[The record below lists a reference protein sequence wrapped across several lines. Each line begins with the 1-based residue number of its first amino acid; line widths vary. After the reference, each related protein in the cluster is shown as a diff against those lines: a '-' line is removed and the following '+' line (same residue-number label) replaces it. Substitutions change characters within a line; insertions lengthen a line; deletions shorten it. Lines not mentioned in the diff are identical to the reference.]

1 MSTPHL
7 VVVSLDA
14 VSSKDLT
21 LLKTLPNFSKFLSQ
35 GALIE
40 RVHSI
45 SPTLTYP
52 AHTTIVTGNYP
63 IHHGIINNT
72 LLEPSHSN
80 PNWYWYAKAIKTP
93 TLFDLA
99 HKKGLTTCSI
109 LWPVTGCSQ
118 ITYNLPE
125 IFPTKKWHH
134 QLIMSGLAG
143 SLNYQLEILKKF
155 GHLRQGTKQPYLD
168 DFVMAATKYTL
179 LKYKPDLICVHLTDV
194 DTHRHYTGYSSESSI
209 QALYRHDKRLGEIIE
224 TLKEAHLYD
233 STHLVLLGDHDQLPV
248 HSFIRLNQYL
258 LEKGFIRCNKKGRIL
273 SYDAIAKS
281 CDGSSYIYLKDK
293 HNLELMK
300 QIQSLL
306 NDLQSL
312 PPYPI
317 EKCLSG
323 EEASS
328 MGADD
333 LCAFMLE
340 AKEGYYFIDD
350 LSGELIEP
358 VHSENVGIMPHH
370 VHSAHGYL
378 TSKADYTTFFM
389 ASGPLIKPNF
399 ILPEGELVNHAP
411 LLAYLLGL
419 EFKNIDGHMEW
430 KLLNEV
436 NA

>member
-7 VVVSLDA
+7 LVVSLDA

-99 HKKGLTTCSI
+99 HEKGLTTCSI

-179 LKYKPDLICVHLTDV
+179 LKCKPDLICVHLTG
-194 DTHRHYTGYSSESSI
+194 GY
-209 QALYRHDKRLGEIIE
+209 R
-224 TLKEAHLYD
+224 
-233 STHLVLLGDHDQLPV
+233 
-248 HSFIRLNQYL
+248 
-258 LEKGFIRCNKKGRIL
+258 
-273 SYDAIAKS
+273 
-281 CDGSSYIYLKDK
+281 
-293 HNLELMK
+293 
-300 QIQSLL
+300 
-306 NDLQSL
+306 
-312 PPYPI
+312 
-317 EKCLSG
+317 
-323 EEASS
+323 
-328 MGADD
+328 
-333 LCAFMLE
+333 
-340 AKEGYYFIDD
+340 
-350 LSGELIEP
+350 
-358 VHSENVGIMPHH
+358 
-370 VHSAHGYL
+370 
-378 TSKADYTTFFM
+378 
-389 ASGPLIKPNF
+389 
-399 ILPEGELVNHAP
+399 
-411 LLAYLLGL
+411 
-419 EFKNIDGHMEW
+419 
-430 KLLNEV
+430 
-436 NA
+436 

>member
-7 VVVSLDA
+7 LVVSLDA

-99 HKKGLTTCSI
+99 HEKGLTTCSI

-134 QLIMSGLAG
+134 QLIMSGLSG

-258 LEKGFIRCNKKGRIL
+258 IEKGFIRCNKKGRIL

-328 MGADD
+328 MGADGS
-333 LCAFMLE
+333 CAFMVE
-340 AKEGYYFIDD
+340 AKKGYYFIDD

-358 VHSENVGIMPHH
+358 VHSENVAIMPHH

-430 KLLNEV
+430 TLLNEV

>member
-7 VVVSLDA
+7 LVVSLDA

-99 HKKGLTTCSI
+99 HEKGLTTCSI

-224 TLKEAHLYD
+224 TLKKAHLYD

>member
-7 VVVSLDA
+7 LVVSLDA

-430 KLLNEV
+430 KLLNEIK
-436 NA
+436 

>member
-7 VVVSLDA
+7 LVVSLDA

>member
-7 VVVSLDA
+7 LVVSLDA

-168 DFVMAATKYTL
+168 DFVMSATKYTL

-317 EKCLSG
+317 EKYLSG
-323 EEASS
+323 KEASS

-399 ILPEGELVNHAP
+399 ILPEGALVNHAP

>member
-7 VVVSLDA
+7 LVVSLDA

-168 DFVMAATKYTL
+168 DFVMSATKYTL

-323 EEASS
+323 KEASS

>member
-7 VVVSLDA
+7 LVVSLDA

-99 HKKGLTTCSI
+99 HEKGLTTCSI

-134 QLIMSGLAG
+134 QLIMSSLAG

-323 EEASS
+323 EEARS

>member
-7 VVVSLDA
+7 LVVSLDA

-45 SPTLTYP
+45 CPTLTYP

-63 IHHGIINNT
+63 LHHGIINNT

-99 HKKGLTTCSI
+99 HEKGLTTCSI
-109 LWPVTGCSQ
+109 LWPVTGCGQ

-224 TLKEAHLYD
+224 TLKEAHLFD
-233 STHLVLLGDHDQLPV
+233 STHLVLLGDHDQIPV

-258 LEKGFIRCNKKGRIL
+258 LEKRFIRCNKKGRIL

-306 NDLQSL
+306 NELQSL

-333 LCAFMLE
+333 SCAFMVE

-389 ASGPLIKPNF
+389 ASGPLIKSNF

-430 KLLNEV
+430 TLLNEV

>member
-7 VVVSLDA
+7 LVVSLDA

-99 HKKGLTTCSI
+99 HEKGLTTCSI

-194 DTHRHYTGYSSESSI
+194 DTHRHYPGYSNESSI
-209 QALYRHDKRLGEIIE
+209 QALYRHDKRLGDIIE
-224 TLKEAHLYD
+224 TLKKAHLYD

-293 HNLELMK
+293 HNLKLMK
-300 QIQSLL
+300 QIQSLI

-317 EKCLSG
+317 EKCLSS
-323 EEASS
+323 EESSS
-328 MGADD
+328 MGADGS
-333 LCAFMLE
+333 CAFMLE
-340 AKEGYYFIDD
+340 AKKGYYFIDD

>member
-1 MSTPHL
+1 
-7 VVVSLDA
+7 
-14 VSSKDLT
+14 
-21 LLKTLPNFSKFLSQ
+21 
-35 GALIE
+35 
-40 RVHSI
+40 
-45 SPTLTYP
+45 
-52 AHTTIVTGNYP
+52 
-63 IHHGIINNT
+63 
-72 LLEPSHSN
+72 
-80 PNWYWYAKAIKTP
+80 
-93 TLFDLA
+93 
-99 HKKGLTTCSI
+99 
-109 LWPVTGCSQ
+109 
-118 ITYNLPE
+118 
-125 IFPTKKWHH
+125 
-134 QLIMSGLAG
+134 MSGLAG

-168 DFVMAATKYTL
+168 DFVMSATKYTL
-179 LKYKPDLICVHLTDV
+179 LRYKPNLICVHLTDV
-194 DTHRHYTGYSSESSI
+194 DTHRHYTGYSSKSSI
-209 QALYRHDKRLGEIIE
+209 QALYRHDKRLGDIIE
-224 TLKEAHLYD
+224 TLKKAHLYD

-293 HNLELMK
+293 HNLKLMK

-317 EKCLSG
+317 EKCLSSK
-323 EEASS
+323 ESSS
-328 MGADD
+328 MGADGS
-333 LCAFMLE
+333 CAFMVE
-340 AKEGYYFIDD
+340 AKKGYYFIDD

-358 VHSENVGIMPHH
+358 VHSENVAIMPHH

-389 ASGPLIKPNF
+389 ASGPLIKPNL

-430 KLLNEV
+430 TLLNEV

>member
-7 VVVSLDA
+7 LVVSLDA

-99 HKKGLTTCSI
+99 HEKGLTTCSI

-155 GHLRQGTKQPYLD
+155 GHLRQGAKQPYLD

-224 TLKEAHLYD
+224 TLKKAHLYD

>member
-7 VVVSLDA
+7 LVVSLDA

-99 HKKGLTTCSI
+99 HEKGLTTCSI

-224 TLKEAHLYD
+224 TLKKAHLYD

-258 LEKGFIRCNKKGRIL
+258 IEKGFIRCNKKGRIL

-358 VHSENVGIMPHH
+358 IHSENVGIMPHH

>member
-7 VVVSLDA
+7 LVVSLDA

-109 LWPVTGCSQ
+109 LLPVTGCSQ

-168 DFVMAATKYTL
+168 DFVMSATKYTL

-248 HSFIRLNQYL
+248 HSFI
-258 LEKGFIRCNKKGRIL
+258 
-273 SYDAIAKS
+273 
-281 CDGSSYIYLKDK
+281 
-293 HNLELMK
+293 
-300 QIQSLL
+300 
-306 NDLQSL
+306 
-312 PPYPI
+312 
-317 EKCLSG
+317 
-323 EEASS
+323 
-328 MGADD
+328 
-333 LCAFMLE
+333 
-340 AKEGYYFIDD
+340 
-350 LSGELIEP
+350 
-358 VHSENVGIMPHH
+358 
-370 VHSAHGYL
+370 
-378 TSKADYTTFFM
+378 
-389 ASGPLIKPNF
+389 
-399 ILPEGELVNHAP
+399 
-411 LLAYLLGL
+411 
-419 EFKNIDGHMEW
+419 
-430 KLLNEV
+430 
-436 NA
+436 

>member
-7 VVVSLDA
+7 LVVSLDA

-99 HKKGLTTCSI
+99 HEKGLTTCSI

-125 IFPTKKWHH
+125 IFPTKKWHY

-155 GHLRQGTKQPYLD
+155 GHLRQATKQPYLD

-179 LKYKPDLICVHLTDV
+179 LRYKPNLICVHLTDV
-194 DTHRHYTGYSSESSI
+194 DTHRHYTGYSSKSSI
-209 QALYRHDKRLGEIIE
+209 QALYRHDKRLGDIIE
-224 TLKEAHLYD
+224 TLKKAHLYD

-293 HNLELMK
+293 HNLKLMK

-317 EKCLSG
+317 EKCLSSK
-323 EEASS
+323 ESSS
-328 MGADD
+328 MGADGS
-333 LCAFMLE
+333 CAFMVE
-340 AKEGYYFIDD
+340 AKKGYYFIDD

-358 VHSENVGIMPHH
+358 VHSENVAIMPHH

-389 ASGPLIKPNF
+389 ASGPLIKPNL

-430 KLLNEV
+430 TLLNEV

>member
-7 VVVSLDA
+7 LVVSLDA

-99 HKKGLTTCSI
+99 HEKGLTTCSI

-134 QLIMSGLAG
+134 QLIMSSLAG

-179 LKYKPDLICVHLTDV
+179 LKYKPDLICVHLTG
-194 DTHRHYTGYSSESSI
+194 GY
-209 QALYRHDKRLGEIIE
+209 
-224 TLKEAHLYD
+224 
-233 STHLVLLGDHDQLPV
+233 
-248 HSFIRLNQYL
+248 
-258 LEKGFIRCNKKGRIL
+258 C
-273 SYDAIAKS
+273 
-281 CDGSSYIYLKDK
+281 
-293 HNLELMK
+293 
-300 QIQSLL
+300 
-306 NDLQSL
+306 
-312 PPYPI
+312 
-317 EKCLSG
+317 
-323 EEASS
+323 
-328 MGADD
+328 
-333 LCAFMLE
+333 
-340 AKEGYYFIDD
+340 
-350 LSGELIEP
+350 
-358 VHSENVGIMPHH
+358 
-370 VHSAHGYL
+370 
-378 TSKADYTTFFM
+378 
-389 ASGPLIKPNF
+389 
-399 ILPEGELVNHAP
+399 
-411 LLAYLLGL
+411 
-419 EFKNIDGHMEW
+419 
-430 KLLNEV
+430 
-436 NA
+436 

>member
-1 MSTPHL
+1 
-7 VVVSLDA
+7 
-14 VSSKDLT
+14 
-21 LLKTLPNFSKFLSQ
+21 
-35 GALIE
+35 E
-40 RVHSI
+40 
-45 SPTLTYP
+45 
-52 AHTTIVTGNYP
+52 
-63 IHHGIINNT
+63 
-72 LLEPSHSN
+72 
-80 PNWYWYAKAIKTP
+80 
-93 TLFDLA
+93 
-99 HKKGLTTCSI
+99 KGLTTCSI

-258 LEKGFIRCNKKGRIL
+258 IEKGFIRCNKKGRIL

-328 MGADD
+328 MGADGS
-333 LCAFMLE
+333 CAFMVE
-340 AKEGYYFIDD
+340 AKKGYYFIDD

-358 VHSENVGIMPHH
+358 VHSENVAIMPHH

-430 KLLNEV
+430 TLLNEV

>member
-7 VVVSLDA
+7 LVVSLDA
-14 VSSKDLT
+14 VSSNDLT

-155 GHLRQGTKQPYLD
+155 GHLRQDTKQPYLD

-224 TLKEAHLYD
+224 TLKKAHLYD

-306 NDLQSL
+306 NELQSL

>member
-7 VVVSLDA
+7 LVVSLDA

-99 HKKGLTTCSI
+99 HEKGLTTCSI

-194 DTHRHYTGYSSESSI
+194 DTHRHYTGYSNESSI
-209 QALYRHDKRLGEIIE
+209 QALYRHDKRLGDIIE
-224 TLKEAHLYD
+224 TLKKAHLYD

-323 EEASS
+323 KEASS